1 MKKIWKVVIG
11 GIQSKILNL
20 MLFTFLAV
28 AGAYLAVIMYQSSQ
42 LNDLVTTTNDSQ
54 VASISDIS
62 EETMQD
68 LIEGNLQRITNLN
81 AQSIDNTFRTLQS
94 HVEFMNEYASRL
106 YSDPDAFKPVY
117 ISEPDPANQG
127 FTTAQI
133 IYDEGVDRDSASVR
147 RTIGL
152 IGNMSNLMETLYNS
166 FYNLNSCFIGTADG
180 VMMIVDSE
188 SANKFNEDGSV
199 MTIPYRERS
208 WYKNAAEQGGVQVSE
223 IETDYF
229 SGKTGI
235 VCSIPVW
242 VDDKVIA
249 VVGADFFLENIKEA
263 LNSNVMNGGFSFLV
277 NQQEDI
283 ILSTESA
290 GYFPLEP
297 GDEPSEMSETK
308 EFMNFIHEALKEET
322 GVRTVRIG
330 NETFYMCGKPMEN
343 VSWAA
348 VTCMNKEITDL
359 PLKMM
364 SYEYKKINQEAEQ
377 RFSSSIRQSRLTLIV
392 LLLIIFLIG
401 LANTAVLSERI
412 VKPLSKMTKEIGS
425 MASHDLRFRMKDPYR
440 TGDEI
445 QVLAETFEDLS
456 VKLNSYIDEVKTVT
470 AENVRI
476 SSDFRLARDIQA
488 SVLPDPTTA
497 FEGRKDFEI
506 YATMDPAREVGG
518 DFYDFFLIDENH
530 LAMVI
535 ADVSG
540 KGVPAALFM
549 MIAKALIKNRLLDG
563 DSPGEALANVN
574 RQLTESNTRD
584 MFVTVWCAVLDLKTG
599 KGCAANGGHEHPAL
613 KRKGGVYE
621 LVKYR
626 HSPALGMLSELK
638 YAEHEFSLEPGDSVF
653 VYTDGVPEAAD
664 PSMNQFGT
672 DRMIDALNIN
682 ENAGPQETIYNVT
695 NSVGVFS
702 EGADQF
708 DDITMLCIRYNGKN
722 Q

>member
-11 GIQSKILNL
+11 GIQSKIFNL
-20 MLFTFLAV
+20 MLFMFLTV
-28 AGAYLAVIMYQSSQ
+28 AGAYLAVILYQSSQ
-42 LNDLVTTTNDSQ
+42 LNDLVTSTNNRQ
-54 VASISDIS
+54 VSSIRDIS
-62 EETMQD
+62 EDTMNEM
-68 LIEGNLQRITNLN
+68 IEGNLLRITDLN
-81 AQSIDNTFRTLQS
+81 AKSIDNTFQTLQS

-106 YSDPDAFKPVY
+106 FTDPDAFKPVY

-127 FTTAQI
+127 YTTAQI
-133 IYDEGVDRDSASVR
+133 VYDEGVDRDSESIR
-147 RTIGL
+147 NTIGL

-166 FYNLNSCFIGTADG
+166 FYNLNSCFIGTSDG
-180 VMMIVDSE
+180 VMMIIDSE
-188 SANKFNEDGSV
+188 SGNKFNEDGSIV
-199 MTIPYRERS
+199 TIPFRERS
-208 WYKNAAEQGGVQVSE
+208 WYKNAAEQGGVQISE

-242 VDDKVIA
+242 SDGKVIA

-277 NQQEDI
+277 NQQDDI

-297 GDEPSEMSETK
+297 GDEPAEMSGTK
-308 EFMNFIHEALKEET
+308 EFMDFIHDALKEET
-322 GVRTVRIG
+322 GVRTVRIR
-330 NETFYMCGKPMEN
+330 NETFYMCGKPMNN

-364 SYEYKKINQEAEQ
+364 YYEYKKINQEAEQ
-377 RFSSSIRQSRLTLIV
+377 TFGASIRQSRVTLIA
-392 LLLIIFLIG
+392 LLIIIFLVGI
-401 LANTAVLSERI
+401 ANAAVLSERI

-425 MASHDLRFRMKDPYR
+425 MESHDLKFRMKDTYR

-456 VKLNSYIDEVKTVT
+456 DKLNSYIDEVKTVT

-476 SSDFRLARDIQA
+476 SSDFRLARDIQI
-488 SVLPDPTTA
+488 SVLPDPSTA
-497 FEGRKDFEI
+497 FENRTDFEI
-506 YATMDPAREVGG
+506 YATMDPAKEVGG

-574 RQLTESNTRD
+574 RQLTESNHRD
-584 MFVTVWCAVLDLKTG
+584 MFVTVWCAVLDLETG

-613 KRKGGVYE
+613 KRKDGVYE

-664 PSMNQFGT
+664 QSMNQFGT
-672 DRMIDALNIN
+672 GRMIEALNMSG
-682 ENAGPQETIYNVT
+682 EAGPQETIYYVA